1 MDFLSL
7 KETEI
12 ADKLKD
18 GKIKVCVIG
27 IGRIG
32 LPTALVFAQAG
43 AKVIGADIS
52 EEVVENINKGIT
64 YIDETGIEEILKD
77 SISSGNFIASTDVP
91 SAINEA
97 DAIIICVP
105 TPVDNNKNPNY
116 SDLMAVCRDLVKGL
130 KKGSLVIVES
140 TIAPGIVEEIIAPF
154 IEEKTN
160 LVLGKDLG
168 IVSCPERADPGKI
181 FECLK
186 TIPRI
191 VGGINENSSN
201 IAAAL
206 YKAAMGVKVV
216 KVSNP
221 RTANA
226 VKLTENIF
234 RDVNIALIN
243 ELAILFEKIGIN
255 IIETI
260 DAATTKWNFIPHYP
274 GPGVGGPCLPAN
286 PYYLIQVA
294 NRVGY
299 IPYLVRLAR
308 EINDRMPDNIVNLIF
323 EALNGIGKPI
333 KGSKIV
339 VLGISY
345 KSGVKDVQYAPA
357 ERIINALKKY
367 DTEIACY
374 DPLFENEIVFGM
386 QTELS
391 VEDAIQNA
399 DALVF
404 CTAHAEFKQLNLENL
419 SKFVRQPA
427 VIVDTRNIFDSNEVK
442 NAGFAYRGLGVP
454 IS

>member
-1 MDFLSL
+1 LH
-7 KETEI
+7 ECI
-12 ADKLKD
+12 
-18 GKIKVCVIG
+18 
-27 IGRIG
+27 
-32 LPTALVFAQAG
+32 
-43 AKVIGADIS
+43 
-52 EEVVENINKGIT
+52 INKGIIH
-64 YIDETGIEEILKD
+64 IDEPGIEEILKD

-140 TIAPGIVEEIIAPF
+140 TIAPGVVEEIIAPF

-160 LVLGKDLG
+160 FELGKDVG

-181 FECLK
+181 FDCLK
-186 TIPRI
+186 TVPRI
-191 VGGINENSSN
+191 VGGIDENSCN
-201 IAAAL
+201 TAVAL
-206 YKAAMGVKVV
+206 YKAAMDVKIV

-243 ELAILFEKIGIN
+243 ELAILYEKIGVN

-260 DAATTKWNFIPHYP
+260 DAATTKWNFVPHYP

-294 NRVGY
+294 NKVGY

-323 EALNGIGKPI
+323 EALYGIGKPI

-345 KSGVKDVQYAPA
+345 KSK
-357 ERIINALKKY
+357 
-367 DTEIACY
+367 
-374 DPLFENEIVFGM
+374 
-386 QTELS
+386 S
-391 VEDAIQNA
+391 
-399 DALVF
+399 
-404 CTAHAEFKQLNLENL
+404 
-419 SKFVRQPA
+419 
-427 VIVDTRNIFDSNEVK
+427 
-442 NAGFAYRGLGVP
+442 
-454 IS
+454 

>member
-1 MDFLSL
+1 MAFLSL
-7 KETEI
+7 NDTEI

-18 GKIKVCVIG
+18 GQITICVIG

-52 EEVVENINKGIT
+52 DIIVENINNGIT
-64 YIDETGIEEILKD
+64 HIDEPGIEEFLKNAV
-77 SISSGNFIASTDVP
+77 SSGNFRASTDLQA
-91 SAINEA
+91 SITEA
-97 DAIIICVP
+97 DVIIICVP
-105 TPVDNNKNPNY
+105 TPVDINKNPDY
-116 SDLMAVCRDLVKGL
+116 SALMAVCRDLVKGL
-130 KKGSLVIVES
+130 KKGSLIIIES
-140 TIAPGIVEEIIAPF
+140 TIAPGVVEEIIVSF
-154 IEEKTN
+154 IEENTN
-160 LVLGKDLG
+160 FTIGKDLG

-186 TIPRI
+186 TVPRI
-191 VGGINENSSN
+191 VGGIDERSN
-201 IAAAL
+201 NLAGAL
-206 YKAAMGVKVV
+206 YKAAMGVKIV

-243 ELAILFEKIGIN
+243 ELAILYEKIGIN

-260 DAATTKWNFIPHYP
+260 GAAATKWNFVPHYP

-308 EINDRMPDNIVNLIF
+308 EINDRMPDKIVHLIL

-333 KGSKIV
+333 KGSKVAI
-339 VLGISY
+339 LGITY
-345 KSGVKDVQYAPA
+345 KSGVKDVQYTPA
-357 ERIINALKKY
+357 ERIIDTLKNL
-367 DTEIACY
+367 DTQITCY
-374 DPLFENEIVFGM
+374 DPLFKNEIVFGLPI
-386 QTELS
+386 EES
-391 VEDAIQNA
+391 VEVAIQDADAI
-399 DALVF
+399 VF
-404 CTAHAEFKQLNLENL
+404 CTAHEEFKQLNLENL
-419 SKFVRQPA
+419 SKLASLPA
-427 VIVDTRNIFDSNEVK
+427 VIVDTRNIFNLNKAK

-454 IS
+454 VS